1 MSSED
6 LERYETEN
14 ELGLYREYR
23 DVIAMFRFVVE
34 SDRRLYLANEVV
46 RTSAPGDPFVEYVLN
61 DAWVWDMYR
70 TTRFLAKVTIS
81 STKGITVEEL
91 PAKEL

>member
-1 MSSED
+1 MTSED
-6 LERYETEN
+6 LEQYESKN
-14 ELGLYREYR
+14 ELELYQEYR
-23 DVIAMFRFVVE
+23 DVISMFRFVVE

-46 RTSAPGDPFVEYVLN
+46 RTSAPGDSHVEYELN

-70 TTRFLAKVTIS
+70 TSRFLSKVTLVSARGIS
-81 STKGITVEEL
+81 IEEL

>member
-1 MSSED
+1 MSRED
-6 LERYETEN
+6 LEKYESDN

-23 DVIAMFRFVVE
+23 DVITMFRFVVE

-46 RTSAPGDPFVEYVLN
+46 RTSAPGDSIMEYQLS

-70 TTRFLAKVTIS
+70 KSRFLSKVTIAS
-81 STKGITVEEL
+81 ARGISIEEL
-91 PAKEL
+91 PAEEL

>member
-6 LERYETEN
+6 LERYESDN
-14 ELGLYREYR
+14 ELGLYQEYR
-23 DVIAMFRFVVE
+23 DVIKMFRFVVE

-46 RTSAPGDPFVEYVLN
+46 RISAPGAPLVEYELI

-70 TTRFLAKVTIS
+70 ISRFLSKVTITS
-81 STKGITVEEL
+81 ARGISVEEL
-91 PAKEL
+91 PEEEL